1 MVFGVPSN
9 FPPPGYDSQTD
20 PFNFFPVPESTG
32 YRSANLVVLEHLPK
46 ERFLLDCQELISMKQ
61 KDDAFVTRLENKDYH
76 NMFWHLT
83 AWRWEPRTLAEEQ
96 ARESFQ
102 QAIANRLDL
111 VILQKV
117 LLGKAWLDIPEYDR
131 EGIYKIVD
139 EEMVFARKWLGET
152 KLPNYS
158 DTRIKYE
165 KVFANNFLENP

>member
-1 MVFGVPSN
+1 M
-9 FPPPGYDSQTD
+9 
-20 PFNFFPVPESTG
+20 
-32 YRSANLVVLEHLPK
+32 
-46 ERFLLDCQELISMKQ
+46 
-61 KDDAFVTRLENKDYH
+61 
-76 NMFWHLT
+76 
-83 AWRWEPRTLAEEQ
+83 AEEQ

-165 KVFANNFLENP
+165 KVFANNFLENS